1 MSSVRLSR
9 LFLAAWLG
17 ALVHAGGAFPAEPAA
32 IDKAPKQAADYV
44 EDTVLT
50 ARVKSALLSE
60 RSIKA
65 VDISVDTNRSEVALS
80 GRVENEEQRRTALQI
95 ASSVQGVARV
105 RDDLKVQ
112 PVVR

>member
-1 MSSVRLSR
+1 MPNRLCFAST
-9 LFLAAWLG
+9 LVAVALWLP
-17 ALVHAGGAFPAEPAA
+17 GGAAGADASVANEP
-32 IDKAPKQAADYV
+32 PKQAADYI

-50 ARVKSALLSE
+50 ARVKSALLAD

-105 RDDLKVQ
+105 RDQLKVQ
-112 PVVR
+112 PLTR

>member
-1 MSSVRLSR
+1 MSLVRLSR
-9 LFLAAWLG
+9 LSVAGCLAVVLYS
-17 ALVHAGGAFPAEPAA
+17 GGVLPAEPTAV
-32 IDKAPKQAADYV
+32 DKPPKQAADYV
-44 EDTVLT
+44 EDAVLT
-50 ARVKSALLSE
+50 ARVKNALLSE

-112 PVVR
+112 PLAR